1 MAMLKLKVGGP
12 RVLGGSRHTYALVAS
27 QYNPQYVQGLVD
39 HAATEL
45 MRLVPNAR
53 LILHQVPGAFE
64 IPLVV
69 QELAG
74 KPDNEID
81 AVIALGVIIQ
91 GDTSHAELLASSVTH
106 ALQQIM
112 LATRIPIVH
121 EVLSCKDEAQAKIR
135 CLEDPYNRG
144 TEAAH
149 TAINIATLLA
159 NLRQE

>member
-1 MAMLKLKVGGP
+1 MLKLKVGGP
-12 RVLGGSRHTYALVAS
+12 RVLGGSRRSYALVAS
-27 QYNPQYVQGLVD
+27 QYNPHYVQGLVD

-45 MRLVPNAR
+45 MRQVPNAR

-64 IPLVV
+64 IPLIV

-74 KPDNEID
+74 KPDNDID

-91 GDTSHAELLASSVTH
+91 GDTAHAELLASSVTH

-112 LATRIPIVH
+112 LATRVPVVH
-121 EVLSCKDEAQAKIR
+121 QVLSCKDEAQAKIR
-135 CLEDPYNRG
+135 CLETPYNRG

-149 TAINIATLLA
+149 TAINISSLLA
-159 NLRQE
+159 QLRQE

>member
-1 MAMLKLKVGGP
+1 MLKLKVGGP
-12 RVLGGSRHTYALVAS
+12 RVLGGSRRTFALVAS
-27 QYNPQYVQGLVD
+27 QYNPKLVQGLVD

-69 QELAG
+69 QELAS
-74 KPDNEID
+74 KPENEID
-81 AVIALGVIIQ
+81 AIIALGVIIQ
-91 GDTSHAELLASSVTH
+91 GDTSHAEHLGTSVTH
-106 ALQQIM
+106 ALLQIS
-112 LATRIPIVH
+112 LGTRIPVIH

-135 CLEDPYNRG
+135 CLEEPYNRG

-149 TAINIATLLA
+149 AAINIAALITQ
-159 NLRQE
+159 LRE